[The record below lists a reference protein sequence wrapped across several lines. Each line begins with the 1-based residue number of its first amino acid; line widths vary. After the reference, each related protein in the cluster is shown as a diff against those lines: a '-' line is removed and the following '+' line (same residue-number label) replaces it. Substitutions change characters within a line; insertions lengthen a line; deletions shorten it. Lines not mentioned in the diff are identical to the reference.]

1 MFNKTKDDTKNMN
14 ILHLTPV
21 RQLEHEIDESTGFIN
36 VLVPKFTS
44 KIFGKFIQS
53 RLKDK
58 YFKADLDEFGTAAWH
73 KIDGKRKVS
82 NISKELLEEFGDKIQ
97 PVNHRLALFMNR
109 LYNSGFITFLE
120 IERK

>member
-1 MFNKTKDDTKNMN
+1 MINKINDAKKPSN
-14 ILHLTPV
+14 IMHLTPV
-21 RQLEHEIDESTGFIN
+21 RQLEHETNQSTGFIN

-44 KIFGKFIQS
+44 KIIGKFIQS
-53 RLKDK
+53 KLKDK

-73 KIDGKRKVS
+73 KIDGKRTVS
-82 NISKELLEEFGDKIQ
+82 NISKELLDEFGEKIQ
-97 PVNHRLALFMNR
+97 PVNERLALFMNQ